1 MKRPTDAAVTE
12 DTPREY
18 DQTYPRPLP
27 GPLQIRVGI
36 DTDRGD
42 VTRFLVQ
49 LEYNRSGEWDTVVR
63 IDHDILG
70 SDGATHNAAEEGL
83 HLDVYRAGEKVRT
96 EDVTGPL
103 PPNEALN
110 AAEDHLTEYLQEY
123 ISRYERWHGINSG
136 P

>member
-1 MKRPTDAAVTE
+1 MQGRE
-12 DTPREY
+12 DTVADETPRDYDRHYPRE
-18 DQTYPRPLP
+18 LS
-27 GPLQIRVGI
+27 GPLQIRVGL
-36 DTDRGD
+36 DKEAGE

-63 IDHDILG
+63 LDHDSLG
-70 SDGATHNAAEEGL
+70 SDEATHNVAEEGL
-83 HLDVYRAGEKVRT
+83 HLDVYRDGQKVRT

-110 AAEDHLTEYLQEY
+110 AAEDHLTEHLEAY
-123 ISRYERWHGINSG
+123 ISRYERWHGINSD